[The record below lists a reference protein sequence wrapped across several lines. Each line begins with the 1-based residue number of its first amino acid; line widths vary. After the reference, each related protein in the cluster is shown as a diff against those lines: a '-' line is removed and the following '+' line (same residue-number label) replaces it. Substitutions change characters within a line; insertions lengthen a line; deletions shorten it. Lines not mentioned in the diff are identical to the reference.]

1 MQNQNDGARDRR
13 ALLKN
18 GLVLATTLA
27 MPGTVSAATRR
38 LSQADLRPVSEPPLP
53 APRPRMFAQAITSPR
68 VVRPDLMRQAM
79 AALNQHG
86 RRIPRRDRIAIAD
99 MAAPSSQ
106 PRFHIVDLANGRSQS
121 FLVAHG
127 SGSDPSHTGFLKRFS
142 NDPGSNASSEGAF
155 LTADY
160 YVGKHGRSQRLIGLD
175 ATNDNA
181 LSRAIVVHSAWYAN
195 PDMIR
200 SHGMLGRSQGC
211 FAVGED
217 DLSRVFAALGPGRMI
232 YSDKI

>member
-99 MAAPSSQ
+99 MAASS
-106 PRFHIVDLANGRSQS
+106 S
-121 FLVAHG
+121 
-127 SGSDPSHTGFLKRFS
+127 
-142 NDPGSNASSEGAF
+142 
-155 LTADY
+155 
-160 YVGKHGRSQRLIGLD
+160 
-175 ATNDNA
+175 
-181 LSRAIVVHSAWYAN
+181 
-195 PDMIR
+195 
-200 SHGMLGRSQGC
+200 
-211 FAVGED
+211 
-217 DLSRVFAALGPGRMI
+217 
-232 YSDKI
+232 